1 MKHLKK
7 CIIIGII
14 LLPSLLPACTRAPE
28 IVSESGS
35 IQSQSEPIISEG
47 IKSSQI
53 SSIESSASSQS
64 SEPEELAHPYKWNR
78 YSSWTPDGNYFVCID
93 NNGFDLYNTD
103 NQLEKHTDFFLKGEI
118 YVGNEGIYFFP
129 DAPSREEWDDKPG
142 SFWQAGDEIL
152 LSGFTYIDWDGN
164 ILIQRPSTE
173 IQTDE
178 MKYYLENKE
187 VTPMIGYVEKILLD
201 GDMFLFMLYDDM
213 ADPYFVHYIP
223 SQNKF
228 IHLGRQNVNHNSV
241 KTPKGVFWVSW
252 KNKKRYLQLTGTDGT
267 IPLLADRSINYVYA
281 NNEIV
286 VVVLDEADQTGWD
299 SILYAPLDTLQFKK
313 IGQIDMFIWPFPD
326 QVQLVGP
333 YIVFEDFTGGA
344 EYSESALI
352 AYDTQTDESWKVK
365 GDLNDELLRGA
376 RIKNGELEVLFDKIV
391 ATKDKIKFYSDE
403 EYEVH
408 RDSINPPKTH
418 CVYFSEDHST
428 FTIKPYLGWE
438 D

>member
-1 MKHLKK
+1 MNKEIFL
-7 CIIIGII
+7 IGLSLLLI
-14 LLPSLLPACTRAPE
+14 LLTACTRDLNT
-28 IVSESGS
+28 VLESQS
-35 IQSQSEPIISEG
+35 IQLEEPILSEE

-53 SSIESSASSQS
+53 SSIESTVSSQS
-64 SEPEELAHPYKWNR
+64 SELEELAHPYEWNR
-78 YSSWTPDGNYFVCID
+78 YSSWTPDGKYYIYISSD
-93 NNGFDLYNTD
+93 GFDLYNTD

-187 VTPMIGYVEKILLD
+187 VTPIIGYVEKILLD

-252 KNKKRYLQLTGTDGT
+252 KNKKRYLQLTGPDGT

-281 NNEIV
+281 NDEIV
-286 VVVLDEADQTGWD
+286 VVVLDETGWD

>member
-1 MKHLKK
+1 MNKEIFL
-7 CIIIGII
+7 IGLSLLLI
-14 LLPSLLPACTRAPE
+14 LLTACTRDLNT
-28 IVSESGS
+28 VLESQS
-35 IQSQSEPIISEG
+35 IQLEEPILSEE

-53 SSIESSASSQS
+53 SSIESTVSSQS
-64 SEPEELAHPYKWNR
+64 SELEELAHPYEWNR
-78 YSSWTPDGNYFVCID
+78 YSSWTPDGKYYIYISSD
-93 NNGFDLYNTD
+93 GFDLYNTD

-129 DAPSREEWDDKPG
+129 DAPLREEWDDKPG
-142 SFWQAGDEIL
+142 SFWQAGGEIL
-152 LSGFTYIDWDGN
+152 ISGFTYIDWDGN

-178 MKYYLENKE
+178 QKYYLENKE
-187 VTPMIGYVEKILLD
+187 VTPIIGYVEKILLD
-201 GDMFLFMLYDDM
+201 EDIFLFMLYDDM
-213 ADPYFVHYIP
+213 EYPYFVHYIP

-228 IHLGRQNVNHNSV
+228 IHLGRQNVNHHSV

-252 KNKKRYLQLTGTDGT
+252 KNKKRYLQLTGPDGT

-281 NNEIV
+281 NDEIV
-286 VVVLDEADQTGWD
+286 VVVLDETGWD